1 MENLIDLLNY
11 PEIKTITSVKV
22 LQREAKIYFDDFE
35 NNKYEIYFPNVFD
48 FRQCVE
54 AAFISRV
61 FKLKSKSDIKFSIYL
76 VENSDWIINFIK
88 STDGVYGEDKDD
100 YKHFILFES
109 TDTRIEVIT
118 NSLPQIFKLNV

>member
-22 LQREAKIYFDDFE
+22 LQREAKIYF
-35 NNKYEIYFPNVFD
+35 PNVFD

-61 FKLKSKSDIKFSIYL
+61 FKLKSKSDVKFSIYL